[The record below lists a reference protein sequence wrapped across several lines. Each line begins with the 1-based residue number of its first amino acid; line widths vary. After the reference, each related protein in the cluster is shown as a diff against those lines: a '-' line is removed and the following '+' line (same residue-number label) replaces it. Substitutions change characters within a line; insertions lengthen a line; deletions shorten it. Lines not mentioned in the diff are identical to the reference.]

1 MLLLLSFSCMMAM
14 LVYQRFAAMPTR
26 ISIVNQ
32 YEPLLGVP
40 YPSITICSPNQI
52 TISAQFPRCRG
63 LFYPVLTEH
72 GLCCTF
78 NNMYQLVDGKRNVH
92 RSDYEKLLVEHWGFP
107 NALKVVAD
115 YEPDDAL
122 DHTIANGGS
131 IRRHLQHFGAY
142 HSSVCAKECFA
153 RRVWTACGCL
163 PAFLP
168 HLPPGRVCTL
178 PAVPCFL
185 RLKKQNHPTSAE
197 CECPRNC
204 ESRRY
209 SADMTVGNLRA
220 ISHALDDI

>member
-1 MLLLLSFSCMMAM
+1 MLGARREHIELEWRSRACLL
-14 LVYQRFAAMPTR
+14 PW
-26 ISIVNQ
+26 
-32 YEPLLGVP
+32 E
-40 YPSITICSPNQI
+40 
-52 TISAQFPRCRG
+52 
-63 LFYPVLTEH
+63 
-72 GLCCTF
+72 
-78 NNMYQLVDGKRNVH
+78 
-92 RSDYEKLLVEHWGFP
+92 
-107 NALKVVAD
+107 
-115 YEPDDAL
+115 
-122 DHTIANGGS
+122 
-131 IRRHLQHFGAY
+131 RHLQHFGAY

-220 ISHALDDI
+220 ISHALDDIYKNHTLNMSSALMHFYFPTSVYVKQKQETVMSINTLISNLGGVFGLCVGCSAISVVELVFFLYSALRGRNRVRYSN